1 MTWQNDLLKSIYYN
15 PKTGFKSENRLYKEA
30 HKRDERIRMIDVRNF
45 LKRQEEYQIN
55 TIDNRNLLF
64 KINAPPGYY
73 QMDLTFYP
81 QITKANNGY
90 SGMLCLIEIATRKA
104 YIVPVK
110 TKTETEISDAIKKLI
125 DKIKSVKA
133 ITSDNGSEFVNKKVE
148 KLLKD
153 NNITHYLGQAEDKRT
168 LSIVER
174 FNRTI
179 KNYLRKYFT
188 AYNTYKWIDVIDDIL
203 DNYNNSYH
211 SSIKTSPNDISL
223 KQVERNYTD
232 NIIHN
237 AEVRSKMKIKIGDYV
252 RTLNS
257 KTIFDKEGERYSKIV
272 YLVVGIDGNKY
283 EIKNEKTDNV
293 LQKQYGIN
301 ELSKINNVFDVF
313 ETQNESK
320 KEEVVKEHKT
330 NVKVR
335 KEGLDVIP
343 KEQVSVGRP
352 KRNAVDMEK
361 WRKMIAD
368 AV

>member
-15 PKTGFKSENRLYKEA
+15 PKTGFKSENRLYKDA
-30 HKRDERIRMIDVRNF
+30 HKIDERIRTIDVKNF
-45 LKRQEEYQIN
+45 LKKQEEYQIN

-64 KINAPPGYY
+64 KINAPLGYY

-81 QITKANNGY
+81 QIAKANNGY
-90 SGMLCLIEIATRKA
+90 TGMLCLIEIPTRKA
-104 YIVPVK
+104 FVVPIK
-110 TKTETEISDAIKKLI
+110 TKTETEISDAIKKFI
-125 DKIKSVKA
+125 DRIKPIKA

-148 KLLKD
+148 KLFKD
-153 NNITHYLGQAEDKRT
+153 NNITHFLGQAEDKRT

-188 AYNTYKWIDVIDDIL
+188 AYNTYKWIDVIDDIVS
-203 DNYNNSYH
+203 NYNNSYH
-211 SSIKTSPNDISL
+211 SSIKTSPNDITL
-223 KQVERNYTD
+223 KQVDRNYTD

-272 YLVVGIDGNKY
+272 YVVVGIVGNKY
-283 EIKNEKTDNV
+283 ELKNEKTDNV
-293 LQKQYGIN
+293 LQKKYGIN
-301 ELSKINNVFDVF
+301 ELSKINNAFDVF
-313 ETQNESK
+313 ESPNEGR

-330 NVKVR
+330 DVKVR
-335 KEGLDVIP
+335 KEGLD
-343 KEQVSVGRP
+343 KENIVSEARP
-352 KRNAVDMEK
+352 KRSVVSKELWKDL
-361 WRKMIAD
+361 
-368 AV
+368 

>member
-1 MTWQNDLLKSIYYN
+1 
-15 PKTGFKSENRLYKEA
+15 
-30 HKRDERIRMIDVRNF
+30 
-45 LKRQEEYQIN
+45 
-55 TIDNRNLLF
+55 
-64 KINAPPGYY
+64 
-73 QMDLTFYP
+73 
-81 QITKANNGY
+81 
-90 SGMLCLIEIATRKA
+90 
-104 YIVPVK
+104 
-110 TKTETEISDAIKKLI
+110 
-125 DKIKSVKA
+125 
-133 ITSDNGSEFVNKKVE
+133 
-148 KLLKD
+148 
-153 NNITHYLGQAEDKRT
+153 
-168 LSIVER
+168 
-174 FNRTI
+174 
-179 KNYLRKYFT
+179 
-188 AYNTYKWIDVIDDIL
+188 
-203 DNYNNSYH
+203 
-211 SSIKTSPNDISL
+211 
-223 KQVERNYTD
+223 
-232 NIIHN
+232 
-237 AEVRSKMKIKIGDYV
+237 MKIKIGDYV

>member
-30 HKRDERIRMIDVRNF
+30 HKRDERIRTIDVRNF
-45 LKRQEEYQIN
+45 LKQQEEYQIN

-301 ELSKINNVFDVF
+301 ELLKINNVFDVF